1 MKILFTGGGTAG
13 HITPALAA
21 AGYIKEHEKDAEI
34 RFAGA
39 KGGIDEKIVTN
50 AGYKLYTYEI
60 KGFER
65 SLSPKGVVTNLM
77 RVKNIFSSVK
87 QAKKDLTLWRPD
99 VIVGTGGYASF
110 PMVYAGAKMGIR
122 TSMLEVNAYPGV
134 AVKYLADRVDSV
146 MISFE
151 DTAHLIP
158 KAKKTVFTG
167 SPVRDEIIHADGS
180 AVKKKE
186 FGDDKPLLLTFWG
199 SVGAQY
205 MNEKMCDFIKLCSD
219 EKLFNLIHVTG
230 AAAAKWMPDMLS
242 QKGVDI
248 KKTKNVKLY
257 EYIYDMGEKMAAAD
271 LVMCRA
277 GASSLAE
284 VCCQAKP
291 SVIVPSPYVTDNHQ
305 EKNARVLEKNGA
317 AKVILEK
324 STDGKEMY
332 ETVKKLI
339 FDGAAL
345 SEMSKNAAKMAVT
358 DGTDKIYKE
367 ILRLISL
374 G

>member
-1 MKILFTGGGTAG
+1 MYQLFCDSNCELWYTTVAELGLNVIRMPYTIGD
-13 HITPALAA
+13 
-21 AGYIKEHEKDAEI
+21 KEY
-34 RFAGA
+34 F
-39 KGGIDEKIVTN
+39 
-50 AGYKLYTYEI
+50 
-60 KGFER
+60 
-65 SLSPKGVVTNLM
+65 
-77 RVKNIFSSVK
+77 
-87 QAKKDLTLWRPD
+87 
-99 VIVGTGGYASF
+99 
-110 PMVYAGAKMGIR
+110 
-122 TSMLEVNAYPGV
+122 
-134 AVKYLADRVDSV
+134 
-146 MISFE
+146 
-151 DTAHLIP
+151 
-158 KAKKTVFTG
+158 
-167 SPVRDEIIHADGS
+167 
-180 AVKKKE
+180 
-186 FGDDKPLLLTFWG
+186 
-199 SVGAQY
+199 
-205 MNEKMCDFIKLCSD
+205 
-219 EKLFNLIHVTG
+219 
-230 AAAAKWMPDMLS
+230 
-242 QKGVDI
+242 
-248 KKTKNVKLY
+248 
-257 EYIYDMGEKMAAAD
+257 YDMGEKMAAAD

>member
-1 MKILFTGGGTAG
+1 
-13 HITPALAA
+13 
-21 AGYIKEHEKDAEI
+21 
-34 RFAGA
+34 
-39 KGGIDEKIVTN
+39 
-50 AGYKLYTYEI
+50 
-60 KGFER
+60 
-65 SLSPKGVVTNLM
+65 
-77 RVKNIFSSVK
+77 
-87 QAKKDLTLWRPD
+87 
-99 VIVGTGGYASF
+99 
-110 PMVYAGAKMGIR
+110 
-122 TSMLEVNAYPGV
+122 
-134 AVKYLADRVDSV
+134 
-146 MISFE
+146 
-151 DTAHLIP
+151 
-158 KAKKTVFTG
+158 
-167 SPVRDEIIHADGS
+167 
-180 AVKKKE
+180 
-186 FGDDKPLLLTFWG
+186 
-199 SVGAQY
+199 

-324 STDGKEMY
+324 STDGK
-332 ETVKKLI
+332 
-339 FDGAAL
+339 G
-345 SEMSKNAAKMAVT
+345 S
-358 DGTDKIYKE
+358 G
-367 ILRLISL
+367 
-374 G
+374 

>member
-39 KGGIDEKIVTN
+39 KGGIEEKIVTN

-199 SVGAQY
+199 SVGAQH